1 MAASGRSILFVG
13 TKKQAQEVMSQSS
26 FYSSNDPRLHFG
38 LGPET
43 TADIEIRWPSGLQE
57 KLKGISA
64 DQLLVVKE
72 GAGIL
77 PAVDWPKK

>member
-1 MAASGRSILFVG
+1 VVRYG

-57 KLKGISA
+57 KLKGIPA

-77 PAVDWPKK
+77 PAVGWPKK